1 MFHDSSFAAHDY
13 RRSHAEISVR
23 YRTETGLFSGYLL
36 SHCAF
41 AHWTGGSGMSLLA
54 ILGVV
59 LIVLVVLAI
68 LR

>member
-1 MFHDSSFAAHDY
+1 MFHDSSFAAMIIAGHIQK
-13 RRSHAEISVR
+13 SACA
-23 YRTETGLFSGYLL
+23 TEQKCGLLWVIFLL
-36 SHCAF
+36 TAR
-41 AHWTGGSGMSLLA
+41 WTGGSGMSLLA